1 MWDMHS
7 HLGRL
12 VVKNLVCKTIWTI
25 TIDSREY
32 IWLIKSIIKMIIKW
46 KILNSEC
53 TDNLPLD
60 YGAGT
65 MDYGKC
71 GYGWKCSDWAGKG
84 PKNTGISYCNNNWSS
99 YRKCVPKSTGM
110 IKDYCKISCDVCG
123 KLLIYYS

>member
-1 MWDMHS
+1 MCDMHLP
-7 HLGRL
+7 LGRL
-12 VVKNLVCKTIWTI
+12 VVKNLVCKTIWAI
-25 TIDSREY
+25 IIDY

-46 KILNSEC
+46 AILDSEC
-53 TDNLPLD
+53 KDNLPLD

-84 PKNTGISYCNNNWSS
+84 PKGTGISYCHDNWSS
-99 YRKCVPKSTGM
+99 YRNCVPKSTGM